1 MTIRTLLIDD
11 ELLARDEMAS
21 LLEAHDDIEII
32 GEAANAIEGMTLI
45 NQLQPDLVF
54 VDIQMP
60 KITGIEMLS
69 MLESDR
75 MPYMVFVTAYD
86 EHAISAFENNAF
98 DYLLKPVAPERL
110 AKTLARI
117 RRAQAPKDL
126 SPLMAGPLSHLPCV
140 SGKALKII
148 PIEEVEYAFSDLSG
162 VHVATPT
169 GTFHTH
175 LTLKV
180 LEQRTPL
187 MRCHRQYL
195 VNPDGI
201 AEIQLQEGGGGEI
214 QTRSGQKIS
223 VSRRYL
229 RTIKQQFGFQ

>member
-1 MTIRTLLIDD
+1 MSLKTLIIDD

-21 LLEAHDDIEII
+21 LLEAHEDIKIV
-32 GEAANAIEGMTLI
+32 GEAANAIEGMALI

-60 KITGIEMLS
+60 KITGIEMLA
-69 MLESDR
+69 MLDSDR

-110 AKTLARI
+110 AKTLNRV
-117 RRAQAPKDL
+117 RQAEQPRDL
-126 SPLMAGPLSHLPCV
+126 TPLMESVLTHLPCV
-140 SGKALKII
+140 SGKTLKIV
-148 PIEEVEYAFSDLSG
+148 PCDEVEYAFSDLSG
-162 VHVATPT
+162 VHIATRS

-175 LTLKV
+175 LTLKT
-180 LEQRTPL
+180 LEQRSPL

-195 VNPDGI
+195 VSPDSI
-201 AEIQLQEGGGGEI
+201 AEIELQEGGGGEI
-214 QTRSGQKIS
+214 HTRSGQAIA

-229 RTIKQQFGFQ
+229 KAIKQQFGFQ